1 MYVILHYTFMY
12 NKVSFT
18 QISSITTLKG
28 CFMNDMTVWK
38 SNEIVEAGYRLS
50 LGEQRLILLS
60 LGQLDSRDL
69 TQKHVILY
77 AKDFA
82 KAWGVSD
89 KTAIRDLKLAS
100 DRLFDRYITLKNDSK
115 IKKFRW
121 IQSATQYLDG
131 QGAVEFT
138 FSDDIL
144 PFLFK
149 LEHSLGNFTK
159 YELLNVSGFSSV
171 YSFRLY
177 ELAVK
182 MRGMTESKI
191 LVEEL
196 RRILQVDNK
205 YPEYG
210 EFKRCVISKSLKD
223 INEKSDL
230 LVDIDPIKRGRSI
243 YALKFTIRTKIKNTS
258 KTEQKRPPFPHKNK
272 YGKFVKLD
280 KQNPR
285 MSSAEYGNYAK
296 DCLAILDNFY
306 SDLDTVTLEDLR
318 NYWVFLETNASFRSK
333 LGTKK
338 DFLEEL
344 NKRGYKL
351 VDCELLTSSPA

>member
-1 MYVILHYTFMY
+1 
-12 NKVSFT
+12 
-18 QISSITTLKG
+18 
-28 CFMNDMTVWK
+28 MTVWK

-182 MRGMTESKI
+182 MRRMTESKI

-243 YALKFTIRTKIKNTS
+243 YALRFTIKQKQAQAVSKIT
-258 KTEQKRPPFPHKNK
+258 KRPPFPHKNK
-272 YGKFVKLD
+272 YGKFVKLERTD
-280 KQNPR
+280 PK
-285 MSSAEYGNYAK
+285 MSSAEYGNYAR
-296 DCLAILDNFY
+296 DCLKILEDFY
-306 SDLDTVTLEDLR
+306 SNIEDVPNEDLR
-318 NYWVFLETNASFRSK
+318 NYWVFLETNASNRSK
-333 LGTKK
+333 LGKK
-338 DFLEEL
+338 QDFLDEL
-344 NKRGYKL
+344 NKRGFKL
-351 VDCELLTSSPA
+351 INCELVKND

>member
-1 MYVILHYTFMY
+1 
-12 NKVSFT
+12 
-18 QISSITTLKG
+18 
-28 CFMNDMTVWK
+28 MNDMTVWK

-182 MRGMTESKI
+182 MRRMTESKI

-243 YALKFTIRTKIKNTS
+243 YALRFTIKQKQAQAVSKIT
-258 KTEQKRPPFPHKNK
+258 KRPPFPHKNK
-272 YGKFVKLD
+272 YGKFVKLERTD
-280 KQNPR
+280 PK
-285 MSSAEYGNYAK
+285 MSSAEYGNYAR
-296 DCLAILDNFY
+296 DCLKILEDFY
-306 SDLDTVTLEDLR
+306 SNIEDVPNEDLR
-318 NYWVFLETNASFRSK
+318 NYWVFLETNASNRSK
-333 LGTKK
+333 LGKK
-338 DFLEEL
+338 QDFLDEL
-344 NKRGYKL
+344 NKRGFKL
-351 VDCELLTSSPA
+351 INCELVKND